1 LIKRK
6 DDTRRVYKNIYNMN
20 YFINVKEYSDAQG
33 GMFLTYR
40 LYSGSS
46 IEEIKEMVLDGLKVT
61 WAGTLDVIDNL
72 ENSPS
77 LTFDDI
83 IYTFE
88 ESLEEDYDYSLE
100 ISDPYTGVNDFFDFY
115 LDYEENWETRH
126 DDMEVGYY
134 PYGKYAMILSRL
146 IEGKDIGIEGIST
159 NRILNK
165 MSKDGLLK
173 M

>member
-1 LIKRK
+1 
-6 DDTRRVYKNIYNMN
+6 MN

-134 PYGKYAMILSRL
+134 SYGKYAMILSRL

>member
-1 LIKRK
+1 
-6 DDTRRVYKNIYNMN
+6 MN
-20 YFINVKEYSDAQG
+20 YFINVKEYSDTQG
-33 GMFLTYR
+33 GMCLTYG

-46 IEEIKEMVLDGLKVT
+46 VEEIKGMVLNDLKGT
-61 WAGTLDVIDNL
+61 WADTTDDIDNL
-72 ENSPS
+72 QNSPS

-88 ESLEEDYDYSLE
+88 ESLEEDFDYSLE

-115 LDYEENWETRH
+115 LDYEENWETHH
-126 DDMEVGYY
+126 DDMDVGFYS
-134 PYGKYAMILSRL
+134 YGEHAMLLNRL
-146 IEGKDIGIEGIST
+146 IEDRNIAIEGIST

-173 M
+173 I

>member
-1 LIKRK
+1 M
-6 DDTRRVYKNIYNMN
+6 TREEAYRNIYNMN

-100 ISDPYTGVNDFFDFY
+100 ISDPYTGIKDFFDFY

-134 PYGKYAMILSRL
+134 SYGKYAMILSRL

>member
-1 LIKRK
+1 
-6 DDTRRVYKNIYNMN
+6 MN
-20 YFINVKEYSDAQG
+20 YFINVKEYSDTQG

-77 LTFDDI
+77 LSFDDI
-83 IYTFE
+83 AETFNNA
-88 ESLEEDYDYSLE
+88 LYEDYDYSLE
-100 ISDPYTGVNDFFDFY
+100 ISDPYTGVNDFFNFH
-115 LDYEENWETRH
+115 LDYEENWETHH

-134 PYGKYAMILSRL
+134 SYGKYAMILSRL

-159 NRILNK
+159 IRILNK
-165 MSKDGLLK
+165 MTKDGLLK

>member
-1 LIKRK
+1 
-6 DDTRRVYKNIYNMN
+6 MN
-20 YFINVKEYSDAQG
+20 YFINVKEYSDTQG

-46 IEEIKEMVLDGLKVT
+46 VEEIKGMVLNTLKGT
-61 WAGTLDVIDNL
+61 WDDTSYDIDNL
-72 ENSPS
+72 QNSPS

-115 LDYEENWETRH
+115 LDYEENWEKHH
-126 DDMEVGYY
+126 DDMDVGFYS
-134 PYGKYAMILSRL
+134 YGEHAMTLSRL
-146 IEGKDIGIEGIST
+146 IEDRNIAIEGIST

>member
-1 LIKRK
+1 
-6 DDTRRVYKNIYNMN
+6 MN
-20 YFINVKEYSDAQG
+20 YFINVKEYSDTQG

-46 IEEIKEMVLDGLKVT
+46 VEEIKGMVLNTLKGT
-61 WAGTLDVIDNL
+61 WDDTSYDIDNL
-72 ENSPS
+72 QNSPS

-83 IYTFE
+83 ADTFNNA
-88 ESLEEDYDYSLE
+88 LYEDYDYSLE
-100 ISDPYTGVNDFFDFY
+100 IEDPYTGVNDFFDFY
-115 LDYEENWETRH
+115 SDYEENWETHH
-126 DDMEVGYY
+126 DDMEVGFYS
-134 PYGKYAMILSRL
+134 YGKYAMILSRL
-146 IEGKDIGIEGIST
+146 IEGKEIGIEGIST

>member
-1 LIKRK
+1 MK
-6 DDTRRVYKNIYNMN
+6 DNRVHKNIYNMN
-20 YFINVKEYSDAQG
+20 YFINVKEYSDTQG

-46 IEEIKEMVLDGLKVT
+46 VEEIKGTILDGLKET
-61 WAGTLDVIDNL
+61 WADTLDVIDNL

-83 IYTFE
+83 VETFNN
-88 ESLEEDYDYSLE
+88 SLYEHYDYSLE
-100 ISDPYTGVNDFFDFY
+100 IEDPYTGVNDFFDFY
-115 LDYEENWETRH
+115 LDYEENWETHH
-126 DDMEVGYY
+126 DDMEVGFYS
-134 PYGKYAMILSRL
+134 YGKYAMILSRL
-146 IEGKDIGIEGIST
+146 IEGKEIGIEGIST

>member
-1 LIKRK
+1 
-6 DDTRRVYKNIYNMN
+6 MN
-20 YFINVKEYSDAQG
+20 YFIDVKEYSDTQG

-77 LTFDDI
+77 LSFDDI
-83 IYTFE
+83 AETFNNA
-88 ESLEEDYDYSLE
+88 LHKYYGYSLE

-115 LDYEENWETRH
+115 LDYEENWETHH

-134 PYGKYAMILSRL
+134 SYGKYAMILSRL

-159 NRILNK
+159 ISILNK